1 MVDRLWRIR
10 SADIDLEEF
19 FCQRLGVKSVT
30 ARVLAARGAETLDAA
45 RQMLNADLGDL
56 HSPWEL
62 PDMNLAVRRLQL
74 AYARGEKVSVYGDY
88 DADGQTGAAIVVMG
102 LRRLGMDVDYY
113 IPHRL
118 DEGYGLHAAALSSLV
133 RGGTSLLITVD
144 CGTTSVAEVSQAQA
158 EGMDCIVTDHHE
170 AAGAVAPALAV
181 INPRLPA
188 SRYPRSHLSGVGVA
202 YKLMCA
208 FGESLGRADLVADLE
223 DLVAFGTIA
232 DVVPL
237 QDENRLLVHRGL
249 KRLNTSPVPG
259 LAALAAV
266 SQCAPGM
273 IETYHV
279 AFRMAPRLNAIGRM
293 ADASVGMEMLL
304 APDMDSAL
312 PLAMR
317 LDRANRE
324 RQEEEERVLNEAR
337 SIAEALDNPVLVIA
351 GEDWH
356 PGVLGIVAS
365 RLVEQYGRPTLVLT
379 REGDEV
385 TGSGRSVS
393 GFHITE
399 ALAANKHLLTR
410 YGGHAMA
417 AGMALAVSNL
427 SQLQEGL
434 DQEAIRQLGS
444 DGRAL
449 QVLNI
454 DALVEPDELDED
466 LLTELNRLGPF
477 GCGNPSPVLACS
489 SVVPHEVRVVGK
501 DCSHLRLTLPM
512 GRSQIVAV
520 GFRLGHKAAMAAA
533 NSLDLAFSLTINEWQ
548 GRRSL
553 ELRLRDL
560 RPREPTAS
568 DEVAAANGTGFE
580 TAGEMACIDARAARS
595 DCLEYVADLA
605 GRGLSLVLWAWHDPN
620 RFAQTEVFVVSPETD
635 TVVTPSTPWGL
646 VLYDPPVAEDWLR
659 VWGQLAEESLPTEV
673 HILYGPSGATRAAV
687 YLYADWPGRDG
698 LVLAYRYIQGL
709 RRGGQSIDPRVLA
722 AECRLSL
729 SGAMCAL
736 RVFSELNLVRHD
748 GGSWIP
754 MPEPDGKLD
763 LSWAVSYNE
772 CMAKRR
778 AACELL
784 QSRHLC
790 SAVSQWLRLFTN
802 NTPSSQWHGRWR

>member
-1 MVDRLWRIR
+1 MIDRLWRIR
-10 SADIDLEEF
+10 SADTDLEEAF
-19 FCQRLGVKSVT
+19 SRQLGVRSVT
-30 ARVLAARGAETLDAA
+30 ARVLAARGAQTLEAA
-45 RQMLNADLGDL
+45 RLMLDADLGEL

-62 PDMNLAVRRLQL
+62 PDMDRAVRRLQL

-88 DADGQTGAAIVVMG
+88 DADGQTGAAIVVIG
-102 LRRLGMDVDYY
+102 LRRLGMNVDYY

-118 DEGYGLHAAALSSLV
+118 DEGYGLHAAALASLA
-133 RGGTSLLITVD
+133 GSGTTLLITVD
-144 CGTTSVAEVSQAQA
+144 CGTTSAVEVSQAQEA
-158 EGMDCIVTDHHE
+158 GMDCIVTDHHE
-170 AAGAVAPALAV
+170 MTGYVVPAVAV
-181 INPRLPA
+181 INPRLPQA
-188 SRYPRSHLSGVGVA
+188 RYPWSHLSGVGVA

-237 QDENRLLVHRGL
+237 QDENRVLVYRGL
-249 KRLNTSPVPG
+249 KRLNTSPLPG

-273 IETYHV
+273 IEAYHV
-279 AFRMAPRLNAIGRM
+279 AFQMAPRLNAIGRM

-304 APDMDSAL
+304 ASNMERAL
-312 PLAMR
+312 PLAMQ
-317 LDRANRE
+317 LDQANRE
-324 RQEEEERVLNEAR
+324 RQEEEERVLAQAR
-337 SIAEALDNPVLVIA
+337 SAAEALDNPVLVIA
-351 GEDWH
+351 GQDWH

-399 ALAANKHLLTR
+399 ALEASEHLLIR

-417 AGMALAVSNL
+417 AGMTLPVANL
-427 SQLQEGL
+427 GELQRVL

-454 DALVEPDELDED
+454 DALAEPDELDEA
-466 LLTELNRLGPF
+466 LLTELDRLGPF
-477 GCGNPSPVLACS
+477 GCGNPSPVLAWT
-489 SVVPHEVRVVGK
+489 SVVPREVRVVGK
-501 DCSHLRLTLPM
+501 GCRHLRLSLPM

-520 GFRLGHKAAMAAA
+520 GFRLGHKASIAAA
-533 NSLDLAFSLTINEWQ
+533 NSLDIAFSLTINEWQ

-560 RPREPTAS
+560 RSSEPTGV
-568 DEVAAANGTGFE
+568 DEVAAAGE
-580 TAGEMACIDARAARS
+580 TDAETDREMACIDARSARS
-595 DCLEYVADLA
+595 ECSEYMADMVR
-605 GRGLSLVLWAWHDPN
+605 RGLSTVLWVRHNPD
-620 RFAQTEVFVVSPETD
+620 RFAQTEALVLCPETEAIRQ
-635 TVVTPSTPWGL
+635 PSTPWGL

-659 VWGQLAEESLPTEV
+659 VWRQLTVESLPAEV
-673 HILYGPSGATRAAV
+673 HILYGTRETARAAA
-687 YLYADWPGRDG
+687 LLDEDWPERAG
-698 LVLAYRYIQGL
+698 LVQAYRHIQCL
-709 RRGGQSIDPRVLA
+709 RQSGQSIDPQSLA
-722 AECRLSL
+722 AYCGLSL

-736 RVFSELNLVRHD
+736 RVFAELNLVKQD
-748 GGSWIP
+748 GESWIP
-754 MPEPDGKLD
+754 MPKPDGKLD
-763 LSWAVSYNE
+763 LTWAVSYNE
-772 CMAKRR
+772 YMAKRR

-784 QSRHLC
+784 SSRQFC
-790 SAVSQWLRLFTN
+790 GAVSQWLRLFTN
-802 NTPSSQWHGRWR
+802 SMSGSQ